1 MAVTCASFYKCGKW
15 PTSKRLLKSL
25 DIENEMGVEI
35 KLINFP
41 GIPHSENCDF
51 LMCLANFATSIGDV
65 FKTFKGGIPYFFSR
79 IGIGSSEFF
88 TEDFE
93 AKKSLNILLF

>member
-1 MAVTCASFYKCGKW
+1 MAVTCASFHKCGKW

-65 FKTFKGGIPYFFSR
+65 FKTFKGGIPCFFFLEL
-79 IGIGSSEFF
+79 GSDHQNFSQ
-88 TEDFE
+88 
-93 AKKSLNILLF
+93 KILRQKNH